1 MNEEKDK
8 YFKKKKHKN
17 CKTLVHVSL
26 DIPYIDRLKV
36 IEDYYD
42 FLYKYSLN
50 ANSIYALIEYK
61 KYLEN
66 LKK

>member
-8 YFKKKKHKN
+8 YLKKKRYKN
-17 CKTLVHVSL
+17 YKTLVHVQL
-26 DIPYIDRLKV
+26 DIPYIDRLKI
-36 IEDYYD
+36 IEDYYS
-42 FLYKYSLN
+42 FLNKNDLDANCIYSFLD
-50 ANSIYALIEYK
+50 YK